1 MRRSHAPWLAIAM
14 AVGLHGLGTWW
25 LGAGGWSTRTSG
37 AVVDARG
44 GPVEARAGRVLK
56 VRVSAAEAPALDA
69 PGAGPLSPEASMD
82 AAQQPASEGPVNP
95 AVVAQLTPD
104 QATLAERYVQ
114 ADQLDRAPSPEP
126 GWILDEDAF
135 SEVGS
140 ARMVLRLWVSA
151 QGHIDRVDV
160 LRAEPAGAWV
170 DRAIRPL
177 PETRMRPGERAGQAV
192 ASSIVVELFAD
203 LETFR

>member
-1 MRRSHAPWLAIAM
+1 M
-14 AVGLHGLGTWW
+14 AVALHGFGTWL
-25 LGAGGWSTRTSG
+25 LGAGGWPKRTSG
-37 AVVDARG
+37 AVVDAHE
-44 GPVEARAGRVLK
+44 GPVEARASRVLR
-56 VRVSAAEAPALDA
+56 VRLSLAESPALDA
-69 PGAGPLSPEASMD
+69 PGAGPLRPEAPID
-82 AAQQPASEGPVNP
+82 RAQQPASDGPVDSV
-95 AVVAQLTPD
+95 VVAQLTPD

-114 ADQLDRAPSPEP
+114 ADQLDLAPSPEP

-160 LRAEPAGAWV
+160 LRAEPGGGWV

-177 PETRMRPGERAGQAV
+177 PETRMRPGERAGHAV
-192 ASSIVVELFAD
+192 ASSIVVELVAD